1 MDLIQK
7 IEVREGTTSE
17 ISMILYGND
26 EVIDLTLADH
36 IELHL
41 KDAKKKVY
49 RFSSDDTSPQVRIIT
64 AASGIVGYI
73 PTSTD
78 LIAARSPYSG
88 YWWVWATST
97 SKYAVP
103 EEGEFLISVRE
114 DY

>member
-7 IEVREGTTSE
+7 LEVREGTTSE
-17 ISMILYGND
+17 IAMVLYGND
-26 EVIDLTLADH
+26 AVIDLTLADH
-36 IELHL
+36 IELHM

-49 RFSSDDTSPQVRIIT
+49 RFSSNDVSPQVRIIT
-64 AASGIVGYI
+64 AASGIVGYT
-73 PTSTD
+73 PVSTD
-78 LIAARSPYSG
+78 LIASRSPYSC
-88 YWWVWATST
+88 YWWVWSTST